1 MFGMSKQLAKKLT
14 IYVSALA
21 SFGSALAWCIAHAES
36 IKNVV
41 SMFQIPDAEVRI
53 DADSKSLNVGDTQ
66 DLVIKI
72 YPTAQHK
79 LPPGTV
85 TVTSSSSSL
94 KVIPTANAVVGEISG
109 SVLLK
114 EFKVRAVSFTDV
126 PIQVSASYRTGDLE
140 RNSTPITFSI
150 MPNLPTL
157 KPHFE
162 RTDTKRVILAGEWEM
177 VLGANSGVLKLVQ
190 SESKLTGSFDVPH
203 YKWKSGKISGSK
215 DGNTFR
221 MDFLIPSKSAVE
233 RLWVVGDYVIEKES
247 GSIQMRGCA
256 YYLRNA
262 PDQRKETGAQG
273 LDCSPAVKFST
284 WKTLRAEKFMATASF
299 DFGSDY

>member
-1 MFGMSKQLAKKLT
+1 MFDLSKLLT
-14 IYVSALA
+14 TKFKIYAGIFATCGPGV
-21 SFGSALAWCIAHAES
+21 AWCIANAETM
-36 IKNVV
+36 KNVYNMLQ
-41 SMFQIPDAEVRI
+41 SPDAQVMIE
-53 DADSKSLNVGDTQ
+53 ADSKSLNVGDTK

-85 TVTSSSSSL
+85 TVTSSSESL
-94 KVIPTANAVVGEISG
+94 KVIPTANAEVAEFSG

-114 EFKVRAVSFTDV
+114 QFKVRAISFTEA

-140 RNSTPITFSI
+140 RNSTPIIFSI
-150 MPNLPTL
+150 APKPPTL

-162 RTDTKRVILAGEWEM
+162 RTDTKRVILSGEWEM
-177 VLGANSGVLKLVQ
+177 VLGANPGVLRLVQ
-190 SESKLTGSFDVPH
+190 SESKLTGSFDLPR

-221 MDFLIPSKSAVE
+221 MHFLIPSKSVEE
-233 RLWVVGDYVIEKES
+233 RLWVVGDYAIEKDT

-256 YYLRNA
+256 YHLRNA
-262 PDQRKETGAQG
+262 PDQKIETGAQG
-273 LDCSPAVKFST
+273 VDCSTAVKFSN
-284 WKTLRAEKFMATASF
+284 WKTLQANTFMATASF

>member
-1 MFGMSKQLAKKLT
+1 MFGLSKLIIKRIKICAGILVT
-14 IYVSALA
+14 CGPS
-21 SFGSALAWCIAHAES
+21 LAWCISNAES
-36 IKNVV
+36 IKNAVG
-41 SMFQIPDAEVRI
+41 MFQSPDAEVRI

-66 DLVIKI
+66 DLVITI
-72 YPTAQHK
+72 YPSAQHK

-85 TVTSSSSSL
+85 TVTSSSNSL
-94 KVIPTANAVVGEISG
+94 KVIPNAHAVVGEISG
-109 SVLLK
+109 SGLIK
-114 EFKVRAVSFTDV
+114 EFKVRAVNFTDA

-140 RNSTPITFSI
+140 RNSTPITFTI
-150 MPNLPTL
+150 TPKLPTL

-177 VLGANSGVLKLVQ
+177 VLGANAGVLKLVQ
-190 SESKLTGSFDVPH
+190 AESKLTGSFDVPH
-203 YKWKSGKISGSK
+203 YKWKSGRIAGSK

-221 MDFLIPSKSAVE
+221 MDFLVPSKSTAE

-256 YYLRNA
+256 YHLGNA
-262 PDQRKETGAQG
+262 PDQRVETGAQG
-273 LDCSPAVKFST
+273 LDCSTAVKFPG
-284 WKTLRAEKFMATASF
+284 WKTLRGEKFMATASF

>member
-1 MFGMSKQLAKKLT
+1 MSGLSKLITKKIKIYAAILAT
-14 IYVSALA
+14 CGPSV
-21 SFGSALAWCIAHAES
+21 AWCISNVES
-36 IKNVV
+36 IKNAI
-41 SMFQIPDAEVRI
+41 SMFQSPDAEVKI
-53 DADSKSLNVGDTQ
+53 DAYSKSLNVGDTE
-66 DLVIKI
+66 DLVIRI

-85 TVTSSSSSL
+85 TVTSSSDSL
-94 KVIPTANAVVGEISG
+94 KVIPNAHAVVGEISG
-109 SVLLK
+109 SGLLK
-114 EFKVRAVSFTDV
+114 EFKVRAVNFTDA

-140 RNSTPITFSI
+140 RSSTPITFNI
-150 MPNLPTL
+150 TPKPATL

-177 VLGANSGVLKLVQ
+177 VLGANAGVLKLVQ

-221 MDFLIPSKSAVE
+221 MDFLITSKSAVE
-233 RLWVVGDYVIEKES
+233 RLWVVGDHIIEKES

-256 YYLRNA
+256 YHLRNA
-262 PDQRKETGAQG
+262 PDQRIETGAQG
-273 LDCSPAVKFST
+273 IDCSTAVKFPG
-284 WKTLRAEKFMATASF
+284 WKTLRGEKFMATASF

>member
-1 MFGMSKQLAKKLT
+1 MSGFSKQLAKKLT
-14 IYVSALA
+14 IYAGALGGCWSAL
-21 SFGSALAWCIAHAES
+21 GWCLEHAES
-36 IKNVV
+36 FKNVV
-41 SMFQIPDAEVRI
+41 AMFQSPDAEVRI

-66 DLVIKI
+66 NLVITV
-72 YPTAQHK
+72 YPSAQHK

-94 KVIPTANAVVGEISG
+94 KVVPNAHAVVGEISG
-109 SVLLK
+109 SGLIE
-114 EFKVRAVSFTDV
+114 EFKVRAVSFTDA

-150 MPNLPTL
+150 TPKPATL

-203 YKWKSGKISGSK
+203 HKWKNGRIAGSK

-221 MDFLIPSKSAVE
+221 MDFLVPSKSTAE

-256 YYLRNA
+256 YHLRNA
-262 PDQRKETGAQG
+262 PDQRVETGAQG
-273 LDCSPAVKFST
+273 LDCSTAVKFPG
-284 WKTLRAEKFMATASF
+284 WKTLRGEKFMATASF

>member
-1 MFGMSKQLAKKLT
+1 MVDLSKLLSPKIT
-14 IYVSALA
+14 IPAGILA
-21 SFGSALAWCIAHAES
+21 SGVTWCLANAETM
-36 IKNVV
+36 KNVYTMLQ
-41 SMFQIPDAEVRI
+41 SPDAEVKI

-85 TVTSSSSSL
+85 TVTSSSNSL
-94 KVIPTANAVVGEISG
+94 KVIPTANAEVPEITG

-114 EFKVRAVSFTDV
+114 QFKVRAISFTEA

-140 RNSTPITFSI
+140 RNSTPIVFSI
-150 MPNLPTL
+150 APKPPML

-162 RTDTKRVILAGEWEM
+162 RTDTKRVVLAGEWEM
-177 VLGANSGVLKLVQ
+177 VLGANTGVLKLVQ
-190 SESKLTGSFDVPH
+190 SESKLTGSFELPRN
-203 YKWKSGKISGSK
+203 KWKGGKISGSK

-221 MDFLIPSKSAVE
+221 MDFLISSKSAQE
-233 RLWVVGDYVIEKES
+233 RLWVVGDYAIEKDT

-256 YYLRNA
+256 YHLRNA
-262 PDQRKETGAQG
+262 PAQSIEAGAQG
-273 LDCSPAVKFST
+273 VDCSTAVKFSN
-284 WKTLRAEKFMATASF
+284 WKTLQAERFMATASF